1 MVQLHRTLAER
12 GLPARLLLQVHDE
25 LVLEVTPEALEEVR
39 ELTRHTMEEAVQLRV
54 PLKVETGVGPN
65 WMEAK

>member
-1 MVQLHRTLAER
+1 
-12 GLPARLLLQVHDE
+12 
-25 LVLEVTPEALEEVR
+25 
-39 ELTRHTMEEAVQLRV
+39 MEEAVQLRV

>member
-1 MVQLHRTLAER
+1 LRDQ

-25 LVLEVTPEALEEVR
+25 LVLEVAPEALEAVR
-39 ELTRHTMEEAVQLRV
+39 DLTRHTMEEAVLLRV
-54 PLKVETGVGPN
+54 PLKVEAGVGPN